1 MSLSELRSK
10 FNASNVFPSS
20 AVNPRVEGSSETN
33 YFFPRE
39 LRDPNSSYPFVS
51 LSFIA
56 PRDQKRYYI
65 HLPMPGSLGVTDGA
79 TFDEIDLGM
88 MAGAGGQDAL
98 QKALH
103 GDIGGAVGSAG
114 GGLKQGASVATN
126 FSAAELANIASTRM
140 KSLEKY
146 KKNIGFASK
155 KIQPA
160 NKNTNFTGNNSRS
173 FSFDF
178 KLVAKDSKDSENI
191 KNIHNLLR
199 QYLYAGDDGGAPN
212 LILDF
217 PPVWIIKFWDTPG
230 VENNFIP
237 KIFGSYLETLTCTFN
252 GESNAYRVDGAPVDV
267 SLAMTFKES
276 RVLVRS
282 DIVTLEGNNSNRGID
297 PDTGLAT
304 STAGNNASP

>member
-20 AVNPRVEGSSETN
+20 AVNPRVEGSYETS

-65 HLPMPGSLGVTDGA
+65 HLPMPGSFGVSDGA

-88 MAGAGGQDAL
+88 VAGSGGQDAL
-98 QKALH
+98 QKLMS
-103 GDIGGAVGSAG
+103 GDVVGAAKSAVGVVG
-114 GGLKQGASVATN
+114 QFTN
-126 FSAAELANIASTRM
+126 LSGMEIASIAAQRM

-237 KIFGSYLETLTCTFN
+237 KIFGSYLETLNCTFN

-282 DIVTLEGNNSNRGID
+282 DITTLEGNYSNRGID
-297 PDTGLAT
+297 PNTGLAT
-304 STAGNNASP
+304 SSAG